1 MASIVFDKYRD
12 SWVLTSLGRTP
23 SGIRMAIEPVR
34 ILPLGDS
41 EGLGDVICRLLEE
54 AEAQIPEPNYD
65 DPDFKQTVFAKALG
79 LKGYQQYL
87 KAARCFYFRAEP
99 SGILLEEWPRGRG
112 GFLADNP
119 VWRKSF
125 PAGDFEGAVRFL
137 INKTREAGGT
147 SGTRSRRL
155 GKPSGGAR

>member
-34 ILPLGDS
+34 IVPSGDS
-41 EGLGDVICRLLEE
+41 EGLGEVIRQLLEE
-54 AEAQIPEPNYD
+54 AETQIPEPNYD
-65 DPDFKQTVFAKALG
+65 DPDFKRTIFAKALG

-99 SGILLEEWPRGRG
+99 TQISLEEWPRSRG
-112 GFLADNP
+112 GFLADHP
-119 VWRKSF
+119 VWKEVL

-137 INKTREAGGT
+137 INKTREDGSP
-147 SGTRSRRL
+147 SGPQSRRS
-155 GKPSGGAR
+155 GKLSGGAR